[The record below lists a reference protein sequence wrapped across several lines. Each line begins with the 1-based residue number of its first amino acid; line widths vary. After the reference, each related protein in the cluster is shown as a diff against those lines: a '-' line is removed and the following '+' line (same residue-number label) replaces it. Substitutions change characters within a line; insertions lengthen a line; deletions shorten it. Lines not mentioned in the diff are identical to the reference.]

1 MPAWSSQKVQAIAG
15 HSSLEEAS
23 KQEKLKK
30 KKKDLF
36 PNTCIGTEQKKNL
49 MPTVKS
55 IALEFSM

>member
-30 KKKDLF
+30 KKKRLISKHMYWYRAKEKF
-36 PNTCIGTEQKKNL
+36 NANSEIYSP
-49 MPTVKS
+49 
-55 IALEFSM
+55 